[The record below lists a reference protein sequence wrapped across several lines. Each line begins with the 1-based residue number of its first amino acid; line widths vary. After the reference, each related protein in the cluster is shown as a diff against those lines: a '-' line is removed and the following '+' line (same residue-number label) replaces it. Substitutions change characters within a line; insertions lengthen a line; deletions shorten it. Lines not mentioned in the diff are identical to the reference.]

1 MTTYFS
7 VSHLSELSPLEVH
20 QLYKLR
26 VDIFVHEQKTPYAEI
41 DDVDA
46 LSSTFHVL
54 AWSNNRDGRQL
65 VGTARLFPTEHE
77 GEPVM
82 QLGRVCVRPTHR
94 GGKLAQELLRQT
106 LRLSF
111 EQEPGREVVLTAQEP
126 LIDYYSDLGFEATG
140 ETFSD
145 AQVAHQPM
153 RLGVGKLAEFNVRGV
168 ALR

>member
-7 VSHLSELSPLEVH
+7 VSHLAELSPLEVH

-26 VDIFVHEQKTPYAEI
+26 VDVFVHEQKTPYAEI

-46 LSSTFHVL
+46 LDSTFHVL

-77 GEPVM
+77 GERVM
-82 QLGRVCVRPTHR
+82 QLGRVCVLPSHR
-94 GGKLAQELLRQT
+94 GKGLAPELLHQT

-126 LIDYYSDLGFEATG
+126 LIGYYTDLGFEANG
-140 ETFSD
+140 ELFDD
-145 AQVAHQPM
+145 AEVAHQPM
-153 RLGVGKLAEFNVRGV
+153 RLGVGKLAEFNVKGKP
-168 ALR
+168 LR